1 MSIFIGLLASY
12 GLLFS
17 IGMVRTGFAIL
28 SEPGRP
34 ISRLFWALLAVGP
47 GLVGSFGLL
56 AVGVSKSEGTTIDS
70 PELYY
75 LSMAA
80 GVCAILYFTR
90 SKDAKED

>member
-12 GLLFS
+12 ALLFA
-17 IGMVRTGFAIL
+17 IGMVRTGFAIF

-34 ISRLFWALLAVGP
+34 ISRLFMALLLVGP

-56 AVGVSKSEGTTIDS
+56 AVGVSKSETTIDS